1 MEQMNSN
8 KLVEKY
14 EPLINKLVN
23 QYSKKSKYSWTE
35 IKSMAYEGFALAIS
49 EYDEKRSNMDF
60 TKYAAFSIR
69 NAILTGLENEMNTV
83 KFSYY
88 ARQKE
93 ETLSMIRMDV
103 PMTNDEKTSVNETFC
118 NLTYEISPEVVGIEY
133 VINSI
138 GKTYGERDM
147 EIFCLYFGLRGKE
160 MPGKDIAKK
169 MNISP
174 ALVSKRV
181 KSIIQDIR
189 QNSELFE
196 ILKDYYGVR

>member
-1 MEQMNSN
+1 MNSKQIN
-8 KLVEKY
+8 ELVKTY
-14 EPLINKLVN
+14 EPLINKMVK
-23 QYSKKSKYSWTE
+23 QFVEKVKYPWSE
-35 IKSMAYEGFALAIS
+35 IKSMAYEGFALTIS
-49 EYDEKRSNMDF
+49 EYDEKRSDMDF
-60 TKYAAFSIR
+60 TKYAAFAIR

-103 PMTNDEKTSVNETFC
+103 PMTDDEKTSVNETFC